1 MGRGGMRYGAGRP
14 AFKGKAEA
22 CMRLD
27 VRNLARRR
35 ALAPGSSG
43 SWSWTVTR
51 TGEEVGSIGYRM
63 EAGALVLS
71 YSINGDPRTQCV
83 PILRTPCNYGNTRPW
98 FACPHCTARVAVLY
112 MRRGGFYCRKCAQ
125 VAYSSQ
131 SEDVCARTWR
141 VQQKAEAK
149 LGKHWARPKGMHAA
163 TRDKLLAT
171 IFHCEELREDALA
184 RFMALHAG
192 LLDWP

>member
-1 MGRGGMRYGAGRP
+1 MGSGGMRYGAGRP

-27 VRNLARRR
+27 VRHLARRR

-71 YSINGDPRTQCV
+71 YSINGDPRTQRV

-98 FACPHCTARVAVLY
+98 FACPHCMARVAVIY

-125 VAYSSQ
+125 VAYYSQ
-131 SEDVCARTWR
+131 SEDACGRSWR
-141 VQQKAEAK
+141 AQQKAEAK
-149 LGKHWARPKGMHAA
+149 LEKGWARPKGMHTT
-163 TRDKLLAT
+163 TRERLLEV
-171 IFHCEELREDALA
+171 IWKCEELREGELA
-184 RFMALHAG
+184 QYLMRTGFVL
-192 LLDWP
+192 

>member
-1 MGRGGMRYGAGRP
+1 
-14 AFKGKAEA
+14 
-22 CMRLD
+22 MRLD
-27 VRNLARRR
+27 VRALSRRC

-71 YSINGDPRTQCV
+71 YSLDGDPKTQRV
-83 PILRTPCNYGNTRPW
+83 PILRTACHYGNTRPW

-112 MRRGGFYCRKCAQ
+112 FRRGGFYCRKCAQ
-125 VAYSSQ
+125 VAYYSQ
-131 SEDVCARTWR
+131 SEDLIGRTWR

-149 LGKHWARPKGMHAA
+149 LGKGWARPKGMHAA
-163 TRDKLLAT
+163 TREKLLAT
-171 IFHCEELREDALA
+171 IFRCEELREADLA
-184 RFMALHAG
+184 RFLSRLG
-192 LLDWP
+192 PDLWG

>member
-1 MGRGGMRYGAGRP
+1 MGSGGMRYGAGRP

-27 VRNLARRR
+27 VRDLARRR

-71 YSINGDPRTQCV
+71 YSINGDPRAQRV

-98 FACPHCTARVAVLY
+98 FACPHCMARVAVIY

-131 SEDVCARTWR
+131 SEDVCGRSWR

-149 LGKHWARPKGMHAA
+149 LGKNWQRPKGMHE
-163 TRDKLLAT
+163 TTYERL
-171 IFHCEELREDALA
+171 ISMIGECEEARDFELA
-184 RFMALHAG
+184 AFIAGHAKW
-192 LLDWP
+192 L